1 MCLKTDT
8 ILFQYTFY
16 QYQYFITT
24 CLYMVE
30 AYQDIF
36 QPKSFNGNDM
46 RVLFNWGGDVWSIN
60 FPW

>member
-1 MCLKTDT
+1 MCLKADT

-24 CLYMVE
+24 CLCMVE

-46 RVLFNWGGDVWSIN
+46 RVLFNWGGDV
-60 FPW
+60 